1 MLGGLLS
8 LVSAV
13 TFAYGNA
20 TVRRGVLTGTV
31 LQAVAISMLVAIP
44 VFVVAMLLV
53 GGFPLLATLSWR
65 SLGLLAFTGVIHFAW
80 ARYCNYRATK
90 AMGANLVAPVQQ
102 YSLVISLLLA
112 VFWLGE
118 ELTVLRIVGIALVIA
133 GPAMTLRG
141 GTRETAADEAAP
153 EKKYQPNLS
162 EGYFYALLS
171 ALGFGVSP
179 ILIAMAFSDKG
190 VAVGIAGGFV
200 SYVAAGV
207 VICVPLLIQ
216 KEWQSFKSIDR
227 ESAKWFVISGIAIG
241 ISQMT
246 RYMALAVAPVS
257 VVTPIQRLSL
267 IIRIYFGARINP
279 HHEVFGER
287 LIWGTIVSFAGAVA
301 LSASVHN
308 LIDLSVLPPQL
319 ADLLRWHWSR

>member
-1 MLGGLLS
+1 
-8 LVSAV
+8 VSAV

-44 VFVVAMLLV
+44 FFVVAMLLA
-53 GGFPLLATLSWR
+53 GGFPLLSTLSWR
-65 SLGLLAFTGVIHFAW
+65 SLGLLALTGVIHFAG

-102 YSLVISLLLA
+102 YSLVFTLLLA

-118 ELTVLRIVGIALVIA
+118 ALTALRIVGIALVIA
-133 GPAMTLRG
+133 GPALTLRG
-141 GTRETAADEAAP
+141 DTREAAADKAAP

-162 EGYFYALLS
+162 EGYFHALLS

-179 ILIAMAFSDKG
+179 ILIAMAFTDKSI
-190 VAVGIAGGFV
+190 ALGIAGGFL
-200 SYVAAGV
+200 SYVAAGL
-207 VICVPLLIQ
+207 VICVPLLIR
-216 KEWQSFKSIDR
+216 KEWQSFKSIDH

-267 IIRIYFGARINP
+267 IFRIYFAARINP
-279 HHEVFGER
+279 QHEVFGER
-287 LIWGTIVSFAGAVA
+287 LIWGTVVSFAGAAA
-301 LSASVHN
+301 LSVSADN
-308 LIDLSVLPPQL
+308 LINL
-319 ADLLRWHWSR
+319 